1 LRAIVFSSKLC
12 SFGAS
17 IGLFFVVLSGRSI
30 YNQNSTQIPSIFF
43 IMNTVK
49 ISALVSSEERQMIQA
64 RAAQSGL
71 SLSKYL
77 TITALT
83 SMPDIE
89 TLKTLYL
96 KAGEAHT
103 LAHLVMDKQDN
114 PAENSVEEIQTDLAD
129 LIQAITRIHA
139 LTKELM
145 DSPHAGK
152 AIQRT

>member
-1 LRAIVFSSKLC
+1 MKS
-12 SFGAS
+12 
-17 IGLFFVVLSGRSI
+17 
-30 YNQNSTQIPSIFF
+30 
-43 IMNTVK
+43 VK
-49 ISALVSSEERQMIQA
+49 ISALVSSEERQIIQA

-77 TITALT
+77 TVTALT
-83 SMPDIE
+83 SMPDVA

-103 LAHLVMDKQDN
+103 LAHLVMDKQEN
-114 PAENSVEEIQTDLAD
+114 PAENSVAEIKADLAD
-129 LIQAITRIHA
+129 LIQVMDRIHA

-152 AIQRT
+152 AIQGT